1 MSPHHMF
8 SHGEKKMSLD
18 QQYMHAAQ
26 VVEHFKATLPI
37 SINKLITK
45 KHYDELTL
53 MIESAINVSVVS
65 ILEQNAKKLEI
76 LAYELRSQQKD
87 SI

>member
-1 MSPHHMF
+1 MF
-8 SHGEKKMSLD
+8 SHGGKKMSLNNE
-18 QQYMHAAQ
+18 YVHAEQ

-65 ILEQNAKKLEI
+65 TLEQNAKKLEV
-76 LAYELRSQQKD
+76 LAQEIRSQQKD
-87 SI
+87 NI

>member
-1 MSPHHMF
+1 
-8 SHGEKKMSLD
+8 MSLSNE
-18 QQYMHAAQ
+18 YLHAQQ

-45 KHYDELTL
+45 KHCDELTL
-53 MIESAINVSVVS
+53 MIETAISVSVVS
-65 ILEQNAKKLEI
+65 ILEQNAQKLEI
-76 LAYELRSQQKD
+76 LAQELRSQQKD

>member
-1 MSPHHMF
+1 MSINN
-8 SHGEKKMSLD
+8 E
-18 QQYMHAAQ
+18 YVHAEQ
-26 VVEHFKATLPI
+26 VVEHFKATLPR

-65 ILEQNAKKLEI
+65 ILEHNAIQLET
-76 LAYELRSQQKD
+76 LAKQLRSQQKD
-87 SI
+87 NI